1 MTHTENEHTW
11 AALAHASTL
20 LNLAAPG
27 LGGIIASLVIYLSF
41 KERSIWVAFH
51 ALQATLFQLLLLAA
65 IIFIVGGSWIIG
77 FIFSFITIGFGAFFA
92 VPVMLITFF
101 LGAFILLAGMA
112 YGMYAAF
119 QINQGNDFIY
129 FWAGNWAAQIIRSV
143 RPERSSYNS

>member
-1 MTHTENEHTW
+1 MPVVTHSENERTW

-27 LGGIIASLVIYLSF
+27 IGGIVASLVIYLSF
-41 KERSIWVAFH
+41 KEKSTWVAFH

-65 IIFIVGGSWIIG
+65 IILIVGGSWVIG
-77 FIFSFITIGFGAFFA
+77 FIFSFITIGFGAIFA
-92 VPVMLITFF
+92 VPVMFTTFF

-119 QINQGNDFIY
+119 QINRGNEFTY
-129 FWAGNWAAQIIRSV
+129 FWAGNWAAQIIQ
-143 RPERSSYNS
+143 PA